1 MGLNGLGLNGLAING
16 LGING
21 LGLGINGLGV
31 RTVGINNLGL
41 INGASLAYNA
51 VPMAAPVP
59 VAMPMAAPIP
69 VPAPV
74 PIAAPMVT
82 SSQYHAQTELGEASH
97 GYSYPGQ
104 AASHMRDAMGN
115 QIGSWAY
122 INPEGKEVK
131 VSYVADSLGF
141 RVLSNDLPVAPV
153 ALPVPDVLLPVAPID
168 MGVAPL
174 PVMDTPEVVEA
185 KIAHMAAMDAAK
197 SGIVPVMDLP
207 VPVEDTEEVKAAKAE
222 HAEAKAKIV
231 EESKDEEVKEEAKD
245 RKKRQVLGG
254 LWGRGLGL
262 VGSPIVRSDVAISAP
277 MTRDAVLTQIV
288 HNPGHAMS
296 YRVD

>member
-1 MGLNGLGLNGLAING
+1 
-16 LGING
+16 
-21 LGLGINGLGV
+21 
-31 RTVGINNLGL
+31 
-41 INGASLAYNA
+41 
-51 VPMAAPVP
+51 MAAPAP
-59 VAMPMAAPIP
+59 IVAAAPI
-69 VPAPV
+69 AM
-74 PIAAPMVT
+74 AAPMVHK
-82 SSQYHAQTELGEASH
+82 SQYHAQNELGEASF
-97 GYSYPGQ
+97 GYSHRGQ
-104 AASHMRDAMGN
+104 ASATYQDPFGN
-115 QIGSWAY
+115 QIGSYAY
-122 INPEGKEVK
+122 INPRGKEVK
-131 VSYVADSLGF
+131 VSYVADALGF

-153 ALPVPDVLLPVAPID
+153 MLPV
-168 MGVAPL
+168 
-174 PVMDTPEVVEA
+174 PVMDTPAVAEA
-185 KIAHMAAMDAAK
+185 KIAHMEAVEAARA
-197 SGIVPVMDLP
+197 GIVRTDLP